1 MKKTIESSFYSL
13 SNKQTNLIKK
23 EKETILL
30 VNKKL
35 ISLNKNINILMN
47 EQKKTNIAL
56 NDIKNEQAELKN
68 GQKITN
74 NILAEILNVLKCG
87 NPTQNQKIYKNRYI
101 SFQDQKNEKTDEKSA
116 EKKSQNL
123 NFNKIKKISFHS
135 KKIDND
141 K

>member
-1 MKKTIESSFYSL
+1 M
-13 SNKQTNLIKK
+13 
-23 EKETILL
+23 
-30 VNKKL
+30 NKKL
-35 ISLNKNINILMN
+35 ISLNKNINSLMK
-47 EQKKTNIAL
+47 EQKKTNTAL
-56 NDIKNEQAELKN
+56 NDIKNEQSKINTALTQIKNEQNKTNTLTQIKNEQVEFKN